1 MSVEAVEVIAA
12 PAAAIVA
19 LDPVRSR
26 LLAELREPRSA
37 TELARTL
44 DLPRQR
50 VHYHV
55 RQLEAQGLVTGA
67 GERRWGGLTER
78 LLVATA
84 GAYLVSPEVLGAA
97 AARPTP
103 GDRPDRLSAAYLVAL
118 AGRVVQ
124 EVGALL
130 RRSRETGRPAETFT
144 IDADITFRTPSARAD
159 FVRDLTEAVATV
171 IARHHVESG
180 STGRRHRLV
189 IGAYP
194 IPQNAPADAG
204 PSEEQNL
211 PADAGPS
218 KEQNLPADAGPSKEQ
233 NVG

>member
-1 MSVEAVEVIAA
+1 MSIEAVDVIAA

-26 LLAELREPRSA
+26 MLAELRQPRSA
-37 TELARTL
+37 AELARAL

-84 GAYLVSPEVLGAA
+84 EAYLVSPEVLGAA
-97 AARPTP
+97 AARPSA
-103 GDRPDRLSAAYLVAL
+103 DERPDRLSAAYLVAV
-118 AGRVVQ
+118 AGRAVQ

-130 RRSRETGRPAETFT
+130 RRCRESGRQAETFT
-144 IDADITFRTPSARAD
+144 LDAEITFRSPAARAD
-159 FVRDLTEAVATV
+159 FARDLAEAVTEV
-171 IARHHVESG
+171 IARHHVEG
-180 STGRRHRLV
+180 PGGRRHRLV
-189 IGAYP
+189 VGAYP
-194 IPQNAPADAG
+194 IPSHPPADAG
-204 PSEEQNL
+204 PHREQSH
-211 PADAGPS
+211 D
-218 KEQNLPADAGPSKEQ
+218 
-233 NVG
+233 